1 MSFSNPYSLMR
12 DTVNK
17 THSCSNCGFFPFC
30 TLEEGS
36 PHWINQISSAVKQQH
51 VVKKRQALY
60 FPQNTF
66 HSLYAIKS
74 GNLKTFEV
82 DREGNELI
90 RGFYF
95 AGEILGFEAIAS
107 GTYLFSAVAL
117 SETVVCEIPYNHFI
131 GLLNSNSSLQ
141 KHILYLISQKLTVGS
156 YLNFVTAEQRLA
168 AFLIDLFKRLHGC
181 EQHMEL
187 ILPMSR
193 QDIGNY
199 LGLTAETVSRLF
211 SQFKENKMISIEQ
224 KKVQFLQLDQLKLMA
239 GIVN

>member
-1 MSFSNPYSLMR
+1 MSDP
-12 DTVNK
+12 VNQ
-17 THSCSNCGFFPFC
+17 TPPCSNCGFFPFC
-30 TLEEGS
+30 TLEEGN

-51 VVKKRQALY
+51 VLKKKQALY

-74 GNLKTFEV
+74 GTLKTFEV
-82 DREGNELI
+82 DSEGNELI

-117 SETVVCEIPYNHFI
+117 SETVVCEIPYHHFTE
-131 GLLNSNSSLQ
+131 LLNSNSSLQ

-168 AFLIDLFKRLHGC
+168 AFLVDLFKRLHGC
-181 EQHMEL
+181 EQQMEL
-187 ILPMSR
+187 VLPMSR

-211 SQFKENKMISIEQ
+211 SQFKKNKMISIEQ
-224 KKVQFLQLDQLKLMA
+224 KKVQLLQVDQLKLIA